1 MNPSKDGRRKQRFVQ
16 GHIINIYYK
25 CRSCGKQFD
34 SLGDMQRHILVQYM
48 QKGEIPEEK
57 E

>member
-1 MNPSKDGRRKQRFVQ
+1 MNPSKDGEENKDLSKDTLS
-16 GHIINIYYK
+16 IYYK

-34 SLGDMQRHILVQYM
+34 SLGDMQRHILVQHM
-48 QKGEIPEEK
+48 QKGDIPEEK